1 VDDFLHNTTD
11 VTIALS
17 EIEVAETGRV
27 FVVVSV
33 GFELIPLLVERVK
46 YANKRGLTIA
56 CDRLC
61 ARITLPI
68 VVSLKR
74 KSDEVVGNGR
84 VEVCRNSLVI
94 QGVQNQSIQF
104 LIPTSIIEP
113 FIHHIATH

>member
-1 VDDFLHNTTD
+1 MDDFLHNTTD

-33 GFELIPLLVERVK
+33 GFELIPLLVERMK

-68 VVSLKR
+68 VVSLKESQT
-74 KSDEVVGNGR
+74 KLLATVG
-84 VEVCRNSLVI
+84 
-94 QGVQNQSIQF
+94 
-104 LIPTSIIEP
+104 
-113 FIHHIATH
+113 